1 MISAGGTPPISL
13 ADFRRVVNDAVSG
26 TLGRVE
32 DLKLDKYDGEI
43 SWRCVEGMDDYEQ
56 LTKIKVWTDKNRLYR
71 FGDPLKKDA
80 KNLHKLY
87 IQKASLH

>member
-1 MISAGGTPPISL
+1 MISVGGTPPISL

-43 SWRCVEGMDDYEQ
+43 SWRCVEGMDDYE
-56 LTKIKVWTDKNRLYR
+56 
-71 FGDPLKKDA
+71 
-80 KNLHKLY
+80 
-87 IQKASLH
+87 